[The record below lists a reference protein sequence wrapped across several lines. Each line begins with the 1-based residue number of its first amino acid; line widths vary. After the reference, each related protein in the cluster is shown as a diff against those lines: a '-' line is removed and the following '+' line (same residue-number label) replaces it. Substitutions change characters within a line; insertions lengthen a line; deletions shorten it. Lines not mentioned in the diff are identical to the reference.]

1 MCVSSSPYSST
12 RDAEPVLTSEPVF
25 AVLKN
30 AIVHLA
36 ASVFVH
42 AYPHVSP
49 TFFSTLLALL
59 RTYPPSLAVP
69 SSSTGA
75 APLNPQTTDLFLRI
89 LHEVSLEISDA
100 QLRLNKPTS
109 RLQKDTELRDAVR
122 ERDAAGIAEAVWSV
136 IGEALE
142 GVDAPDQELKVG
154 LKGKTA
160 REVAEMAVRVAG
172 DYVCASPLPPLL
184 HA

>member
-1 MCVSSSPYSST
+1 VCVSSSPYSST